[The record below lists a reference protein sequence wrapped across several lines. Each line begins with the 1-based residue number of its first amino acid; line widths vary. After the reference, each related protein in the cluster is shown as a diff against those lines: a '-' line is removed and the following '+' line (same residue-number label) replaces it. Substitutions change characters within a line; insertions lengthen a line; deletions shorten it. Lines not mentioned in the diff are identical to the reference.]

1 MKSNPLRNMA
11 TVAVLRW
18 WHDFSA
24 PRQRRQ
30 NSKVGRHSKMEG
42 HTKAIRTLLVTLGVA
57 AIYPPSANWWAADPS
72 PKGKGEQN
80 EQTRTRSGSHGLD
93 GPHGLAKL

>member
-42 HTKAIRTLLVTLGVA
+42 HTKAIRTLLVTFGVA
-57 AIYPPSANWWAADPS
+57 AITCTIAFTTKEPMV
-72 PKGKGEQN
+72 
-80 EQTRTRSGSHGLD
+80 SG
-93 GPHGLAKL
+93 